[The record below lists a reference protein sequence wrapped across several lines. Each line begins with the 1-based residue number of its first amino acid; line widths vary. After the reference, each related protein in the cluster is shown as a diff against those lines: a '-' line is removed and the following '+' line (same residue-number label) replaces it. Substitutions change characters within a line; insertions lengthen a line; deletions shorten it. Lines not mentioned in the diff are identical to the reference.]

1 MGKSNQNET
10 MMLLSRNTMF
20 TTVLMGTWAVIET
33 QAEECS
39 TADPSQPDCAKG
51 LACTF
56 QKSCTA
62 VLEGSPTC
70 QYNCDA
76 EGMGAAPGSP
86 NWEKQM
92 NSTGLYAAG
101 KVAPLPSVEFGKA
114 NNETEVGVGDVSG
127 VEDMEGTGTPAEAE
141 STSGS
146 STTRIVSYL
155 LLAVGSAAIIAG
167 L

>member
-10 MMLLSRNTMF
+10 MMFLSRNTIL
-20 TTVLMGTWAVIET
+20 TTVLLATIAVVET
-33 QAEECS
+33 QAEACS
-39 TADPSQPDCAKG
+39 TVDPSQPGCGEG
-51 LACTF
+51 LTCTF

-76 EGMGAAPGSP
+76 EGMGAAPGSA
-86 NWEKQM
+86 NWDLQM
-92 NSTGLYAAG
+92 NSTGLYVAG

-127 VEDMEGTGTPAEAE
+127 VEDMEETGTPADAE

>member
-1 MGKSNQNET
+1 MGRSNQIKSNQNET
-10 MMLLSRNTMF
+10 MMFLSRSTIL
-20 TTVLMGTWAVIET
+20 TTVLLATTAVVET
-33 QAEECS
+33 QAEACS
-39 TADPSQPDCAKG
+39 TIDPSQSGCGEG
-51 LACTF
+51 LTCTF

-92 NSTGLYAAG
+92 NSTGVYVAG
-101 KVAPLPSVEFGKA
+101 KVAPMPSVEFGKA
-114 NNETEVGVGDVSG
+114 NNETEVGVGDVS
-127 VEDMEGTGTPAEAE
+127 AEAE

>member
-1 MGKSNQNET
+1 MGSNQIKSNQNET
-10 MMLLSRNTMF
+10 MMFLSRNTIL
-20 TTVLMGTWAVIET
+20 TTAVVET
-33 QAEECS
+33 QAQTEECS
-39 TADPSQPDCAKG
+39 TLDPSQPDCGEG
-51 LACTF
+51 LTCTF

-62 VLEGSPTC
+62 LLEGSPTC

-92 NSTGLYAAG
+92 NSTGLYVAG
-101 KVAPLPSVEFGKA
+101 KVAPMPSVEFGKA

-127 VEDMEGTGTPAEAE
+127 VGDMEGTGTPAEAE

-155 LLAVGSAAIIAG
+155 LLAVGSATIIAG